1 MREREREKP
10 LTKLL
15 AVPVV
20 CAAAG
25 AVAKL
30 GIYIPKLEHWG
41 FGMDVH
47 RLLPKGVSNQVQQL
61 LGKMI

>member
-1 MREREREKP
+1 MF
-10 LTKLL
+10 

-25 AVAKL
+25 AIAKL